1 MTRRTPSIPEGLS
14 RGLAAVLAGYALAY
28 AFTAFASLALP
39 MPRAEA
45 VVTGSML
52 SFVVYLIAV
61 VWAFAAR
68 SAVRAWAGLLAG
80 SALFGAATLGL
91 KFWLD

>member
-1 MTRRTPSIPEGLS
+1 MSCSIVSAAEGVS
-14 RGLAAVLAGYALAY
+14 RALAAVLAGYAFAY
-28 AFTAFASLALP
+28 AFAAFASLALP
-39 MPRAEA
+39 LARAEA
-45 VVTGSML
+45 VVTASML

-68 SAVRAWAGLLAG
+68 SAARAWAALLAG
-80 SALFGAATLGL
+80 SALFGAAALGL